1 MKRST
6 LSKLALT
13 LVAAFVFV
21 GANAQT
27 HPGTA
32 VIGQANGVTYGNDGS
47 VYMVEGTTIPVYAKP
62 DPVYHS
68 SWDYATKVWTL
79 TDGFVW
85 NWSVTAGT
93 AANISFSQNA
103 AQDNYVEITAAA
115 ISVGVYTINVKEKA
129 PAAYGGCE
137 DATGKNLTL
146 NVVATP
152 AITLGPLAGTSPNY
166 CEGDALIPTAVNTT
180 ISGGW
185 QNYRL
190 SWNLEIATLGAG
202 LAKDYYYTDETG
214 AGSSAVQIYAA
225 NYTETAPQAVAASG
239 THDIMTVGSFA
250 VIDSKP
256 TVYTYT
262 VNSINDQA
270 LRFGDF
276 IDLAGVASNAA
287 AFTYNPVTGNG
298 TYTIRINPKP
308 VTGPIYHIP
317 STWAQ

>member
-27 HPGTA
+27 HNGTA
-32 VIGQANGVTYGNDGS
+32 VTGQANVAAYGNDGS
-47 VYMVEGTTIPVYAKP
+47 VYMVEGKTIPVYAKP
-62 DPVYHS
+62 DPIYHS
-68 SWDYATKVWTL
+68 SWDYATATWTL

-93 AANISFSQNA
+93 AANITFSQNG
-103 AQDNYVEITAAA
+103 QEDNYVEITAAA
-115 ISVGVYTINVKEKA
+115 AGTYTINVKEKA
-129 PAAYGGCE
+129 PAAFGGCE
-137 DATGKNLTL
+137 DATGTSLTL
-146 NVVATP
+146 NVVETP
-152 AITLGPLAGTSPNY
+152 AITLGALAGQNPNF
-166 CEGDALIPTAVNTT
+166 CEGDPAIPTTVNTT

-190 SWNLEIATLGAG
+190 SWSLEIATLGAG
-202 LAKDYYYTDETG
+202 LTKDFYYLDETG
-214 AGSSAVQIYAA
+214 AGYSAVQIYAA
-225 NYTETAPQAVAASG
+225 NYTEAAPQEVAANG
-239 THDIMTVGSFA
+239 THDIMTVGSFE
-250 VIDSKP
+250 VINLKP

-276 IDLAGVASNAA
+276 IALAGDATSAG
-287 AFTYNPVTGNG
+287 AFSYNPVTGNG
-298 TYTIRINPKP
+298 TYTIQINPKP